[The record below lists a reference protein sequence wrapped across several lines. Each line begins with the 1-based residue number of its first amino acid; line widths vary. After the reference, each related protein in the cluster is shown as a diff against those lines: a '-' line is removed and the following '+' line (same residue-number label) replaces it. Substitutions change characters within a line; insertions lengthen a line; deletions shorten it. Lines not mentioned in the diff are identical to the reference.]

1 MTTAFRALVRK
12 DLQLFLVDR
21 RALLMSFAVPIAIGS
36 FFGYVLG
43 GQGNQDR
50 AKIPVLTV
58 DQDQSAIS
66 REILK
71 RLSGEKALEVKALT
85 GGKTAGATNAQTTG
99 GQTAGAPGAEE
110 ARADVRK
117 GTATVAVIIPPNFG
131 QDAGRAFFGP
141 AQKPEISVLFDPSHV
156 AERAMVAGILTGD
169 VMQAVSKEM
178 FTGQG
183 GREMVKDSLALL
195 ERSQL
200 LTSADKQPL
209 EDLLGSVD
217 RWNRQVDQGAAAG
230 ISQGLTMPYTT
241 REEAVTARQNTRY
254 NGYAHAF
261 AGMVVQFVLFLGI
274 DVGVGL
280 LQQRQ
285 RGLWKRFRAAPL
297 SRGALIGSRAVSAA
311 ILAFFVVQA
320 NFLFARL
327 VFGVRVE
334 GSLAGFLGVSAAL
347 ALMTAGFGML
357 VASIGKTPDATRALA
372 IFATLIVVM
381 LGGAWIPMFLFP
393 QWLQKLTV
401 VVPTRWA
408 MDGLE
413 AMTWRGLG
421 LEGAA
426 APIGVLV
433 LFAAVFGGLAVMRFR
448 WEGEG

>member
-1 MTTAFRALVRK
+1 MMIPFRAMVLK
-12 DLQLFLVDR
+12 DLLLFFVDR
-21 RALLMSFAVPIAIGS
+21 RALVMSFAIPIAIGS

-43 GQGNQDR
+43 GAGDQANQS
-50 AKIPVLTV
+50 KISVLAV
-58 DQDQSAIS
+58 DQDHSAIS
-66 REILK
+66 REIVS
-71 RLSGEKALEVKALT
+71 RLSAEKALDLKPST
-85 GGKTAGATNAQTTG
+85 PSN
-99 GQTAGAPGAEE
+99 
-110 ARADVRK
+110 ARAAVRK
-117 GTATVAVIIPPNFG
+117 GTASVAVIIPPNFG

-141 AQKPEISVLFDPSHV
+141 QQKPEIAVLFDPSHT

-178 FTGQG
+178 FSGQT
-183 GREMVKDSLALL
+183 GREMAKDSLARV
-195 ERSQL
+195 EQSQDL
-200 LTSADKQPL
+200 PAQDKKTL
-209 EDLLGSVD
+209 EDLLRSVD
-217 RWNRQVDQGAAAG
+217 RWNQQSNQSAG
-230 ISQGLTMPYTT
+230 GGLSPGLSRGLTMPYTT
-241 REEAVTARQNTRY
+241 HEEAVTARRNVQY

-274 DVGVGL
+274 DVGIGL

-297 SRGALIGSRAVSAA
+297 SRGVLLGSRAVSAA
-311 ILAFFVVQA
+311 ILAFLVVQV

-334 GSLAGFLGVSAAL
+334 GSMLGFLGVSAAF

-357 VASIGKTPDATRALA
+357 VATIGKTPEATRGLS

-393 QWLQKLTV
+393 QWLQKVTV

-421 LEGAA
+421 LEAAA
-426 APIGVLV
+426 APIAVLL
-433 LFAAVFGGLAVMRFR
+433 LFAAVFGALAVARFR

>member
-1 MTTAFRALVRK
+1 MMTAFRALVRK

-43 GQGNQDR
+43 GQGNEDR
-50 AKIPVLTV
+50 ARIPVLTV
-58 DQDQSAIS
+58 DQDGSAIS
-66 REILK
+66 RQILK
-71 RLSGEKALEVKALT
+71 EFSAEKALEVKPS
-85 GGKTAGATNAQTTG
+85 TA
-99 GQTAGAPGAEE
+99 ED
-110 ARADVRK
+110 ARAAVRK
-117 GTATVAVIIPPNFG
+117 GTATVAVIIPANFG
-131 QDAGRAFFGP
+131 QEAGRAFFGP
-141 AQKPEISVLFDPSHV
+141 AQKPEIAVLFDPSHA

-169 VMQAVSKEM
+169 VIEAVSKEM
-178 FTGQG
+178 FTGQS

-195 ERSQL
+195 EQSQVP
-200 LTSADKQPL
+200 SAADRQPL
-209 EDLLGSVD
+209 EDLLRSLD
-217 RWNRQVDQGAAAG
+217 RWNRRVDQGGRSIMA
-230 ISQGLTMPYTT
+230 QGLTMPYTT
-241 REEAVTARQNTRY
+241 HEEAVTARRNTRY

-311 ILAFFVVQA
+311 ILAFLVVQV

-334 GSLAGFLGVSAAL
+334 GSMAGFVGVSAAL

-357 VASIGKTPDATRALA
+357 VASLGKTPDATRALA

-401 VVPTRWA
+401 AVPTRWA

-421 LEGAA
+421 FSAAA
-426 APIGVLV
+426 APMGVLV
-433 LFAAVFGGLAVMRFR
+433 LFAVVFGLLAVMRFR
-448 WEGEG
+448 WEGE

>member
-1 MTTAFRALVRK
+1 MTTAFRALLRK
-12 DLQLFLVDR
+12 DIQLFLVDR

-43 GQGNQDR
+43 GQGDQER
-50 AKIPVLTV
+50 AKIPVLSV
-58 DQDQSAIS
+58 DQDESAIS
-66 REILK
+66 HEVVK
-71 RLSGEKALEVKALT
+71 RLSGEKALEVKGFT
-85 GGKTAGATNAQTTG
+85 GGKTAGATRGETAATTG
-99 GQTAGAPGAEE
+99 EQ
-110 ARADVRK
+110 ARAAVRK

-131 QDAGRAFFGP
+131 QDAGRAFFGS
-141 AQKPEISVLFDPSHV
+141 AEKPEIAVLFDPSHA

-178 FTGQG
+178 LTGQS
-183 GREMVKDSLALL
+183 GREMVKDSLALV
-195 ERSQL
+195 ERSQVL
-200 LTSADKQPL
+200 PAANKQPL
-209 EDLLGSVD
+209 EDLLRSVD
-217 RWNRQVDQGAAAG
+217 RWNRQLNQGAGAG
-230 ISQGLTMPYTT
+230 IAQGLIVPYTT

-297 SRGALIGSRAVSAA
+297 SRRALIGSRAVSAA
-311 ILAFFVVQA
+311 ILAFVVVLV

-334 GSLAGFLGVSAAL
+334 GSMAGFLGVSAAL

-421 LEGAA
+421 LSAAA
-426 APIGVLV
+426 APMGVLLV
-433 LFAAVFGGLAVMRFR
+433 FALVFAGMAVMRFR
-448 WEGEG
+448 WEEEG

>member
-43 GQGNQDR
+43 GQGNQGS
-50 AKIPVLTV
+50 AKIPVLSV
-58 DQDQSAIS
+58 DQDSSAIS
-66 REILK
+66 REIVN
-71 RLSGEKALEVKALT
+71 RLSREKALEVKPASVE
-85 GGKTAGATNAQTTG
+85 Q
-99 GQTAGAPGAEE
+99 
-110 ARADVRK
+110 ARAAVRK
-117 GTATVAVIIPPNFG
+117 GSATVAVMIPPNFG

-141 AQKPEISVLFDPSHV
+141 AQKPEIAVLFDPSHA

-178 FTGQG
+178 FTGQS
-183 GREMVKDSLALL
+183 GREVVKDSLALL
-195 ERSQL
+195 ERTQDL
-200 LTSADKQPL
+200 PQADKQPL
-209 EDLLGSVD
+209 EDLLRSVD
-217 RWNRQVDQGAAAG
+217 RWNRQVDQGAGAG
-230 ISQGLTMPYTT
+230 LPEGLTIPYTT

-285 RGLWKRFRAAPL
+285 RGLWKRLRAAPL
-297 SRGALIGSRAVSAA
+297 SRGVLIGSRAASAA
-311 ILAFFVVQA
+311 ILAFFVVQV

-327 VFGVRVE
+327 IFGVRVE
-334 GSLAGFLGVSAAL
+334 GSIAGFLGVSAAL

-357 VASIGKTPDATRALA
+357 VAAIGKTPEATRSLA

-421 LEGAA
+421 IQAA
-426 APIGVLV
+426 VVPMAVLL
-433 LFAAVFGGLAVMRFR
+433 LFAVVFGALAVARFR
-448 WEGEG
+448 WEAEG

>member
-1 MTTAFRALVRK
+1 MMTPFRALIRK
-12 DLQLFLVDR
+12 DLQLFFVDR
-21 RALLMSFAVPIAIGS
+21 RALIMSFAIPIVIGS

-43 GQGNQDR
+43 GQGNQ
-50 AKIPVLTV
+50 ANQSKIAVLTV

-66 REILK
+66 SEIVK
-71 RLSGEKALEVKALT
+71 RLSEEKALDVKPSTLDA
-85 GGKTAGATNAQTTG
+85 
-99 GQTAGAPGAEE
+99 
-110 ARADVRK
+110 ARAAVRK
-117 GTATVAVIIPPNFG
+117 GSAIVAVMIPPNFG

-141 AQKPEISVLFDPSHV
+141 SAKPEIDLLFDPSHS
-156 AERAMVAGILTGD
+156 AERAMVSGMLTGD

-178 FTGQG
+178 FAGQT
-183 GREMVKDSLALL
+183 GREMVKDSLAQGGAK
-195 ERSQL
+195 SG
-200 LTSADKQPL
+200 SAAGDKNSL
-209 EDLLGSVD
+209 EDLLRSVD
-217 RWNRQVDQGAAAG
+217 RWNQQSNLSASGVSSR
-230 ISQGLTMPYTT
+230 GLTMPFNT
-241 REEAVTARQNTRY
+241 REEAVTARQNVKY

-274 DVGVGL
+274 DVGIGL

-297 SRGALIGSRAVSAA
+297 SRGVLLGSRAVSAA
-311 ILAFFVVQA
+311 ILAFLVVQV

-334 GSLAGFLGVSAAL
+334 GSMLGFLGVSAAF

-357 VASIGKTPDATRALA
+357 VATLGKTPEATRGLS

-381 LGGAWIPMFLFP
+381 LSGAWIPMFLFP
-393 QWLQKLTV
+393 QWLQRLTL

-421 LEGAA
+421 LEAA
-426 APIGVLV
+426 LAPIAVLLLCAA
-433 LFAAVFGGLAVMRFR
+433 LFGALAVARFR
-448 WEGEG
+448 WEAEG

>member
-1 MTTAFRALVRK
+1 MMISFRALVRK
-12 DLQLFLVDR
+12 DILLFLVDR

-36 FFGYVLG
+36 FFGYVMG
-43 GQGNQDR
+43 GSGDQANTS
-50 AKIPVLTV
+50 KIPVLTV
-58 DQDQSAIS
+58 DQDHSAIS
-66 REILK
+66 REIVT
-71 RLSGEKALEVKALT
+71 RLSGEKALDVKPSTPVKA
-85 GGKTAGATNAQTTG
+85 
-99 GQTAGAPGAEE
+99 
-110 ARADVRK
+110 RAAVRK

-131 QDAGRAFFGP
+131 RDAGSAFFGP
-141 AQKPEISVLFDPSHV
+141 QQKPEIGVLFDPSHA
-156 AERAMVAGILTGD
+156 AERSMVAGILTGD

-178 FTGQG
+178 FTGPT
-183 GREMVKDSLALL
+183 GREMVKDSLD
-195 ERSQL
+195 QV
-200 LTSADKQPL
+200 KQNQRLPAAEKKPL
-209 EDLLGSVD
+209 EDLLRSVD
-217 RWNRQVDQGAAAG
+217 RWNQQAGQGAG
-230 ISQGLTMPYTT
+230 PGLSGGLTVPYTT
-241 REEAVTARQNTRY
+241 REEAVTARQNTQY

-274 DVGVGL
+274 DVGIGL

-297 SRGALIGSRAVSAA
+297 SRGVLLGSRAVSAA
-311 ILAFFVVQA
+311 ILAFFVVQV

-327 VFGVRVE
+327 IFGVRVE
-334 GSLAGFLGVSAAL
+334 GSMLGFLGVSAAF

-357 VASIGKTPDATRALA
+357 VASIGKTPEATRGLA

-421 LEGAA
+421 LEAA
-426 APIGVLV
+426 IVPIVALL
-433 LFAAVFGGLAVMRFR
+433 LFAAVFGALAMVRFR
-448 WEGEG
+448 WEAEG

>member
-36 FFGYVLG
+36 FFSYVLG
-43 GQGNQDR
+43 GQGNQER

-58 DQDQSAIS
+58 DQDGSAIS
-66 REILK
+66 REIVK
-71 RLSGEKALEVKALT
+71 RLSGEKALEVKAS
-85 GGKTAGATNAQTTG
+85 TAEQAQT
-99 GQTAGAPGAEE
+99 A
-110 ARADVRK
+110 VRK
-117 GTATVAVIIPPNFG
+117 GTATVAVIVPPNFG
-131 QDAGRAFFGP
+131 QNAGRAFFGP
-141 AQKPEISVLFDPSHV
+141 AEKPDIAILFDPSHA
-156 AERAMVAGILTGD
+156 AERAMVSGILTGD

-178 FTGQG
+178 FTGQS

-195 ERSQL
+195 EQSQFL
-200 LTSADKQPL
+200 PAADKQPL
-209 EDLLGSVD
+209 EDLLRSVD
-217 RWNRQVDQGAAAG
+217 RWNRQVDQGAGAG
-230 ISQGLTMPYTT
+230 LRQGLSMPFTT
-241 REEAVTARQNTRY
+241 REEAVTARRNTRY

-311 ILAFFVVQA
+311 ILAFFVVQV

-327 VFGVRVE
+327 VFGVHVE
-334 GSLAGFLGVSAAL
+334 GSMAGFLGVSAAL

-421 LEGAA
+421 FSAAA
-426 APIGVLV
+426 APMGVLV
-433 LFAAVFGGLAVMRFR
+433 LFAVVFGGLAVMRFR